1 MLMRTAAADPI
12 LDEMRW
18 KSYMALSNEIIV
30 IPSEKM
36 NREIS
41 SDIPITILEVENYLI
56 SNNYYESKDVLNF
69 YNQTILYVNQYKSG
83 LRNVKG
89 ALEEIALLIE
99 DELKNKILLNM
110 PRPKG
115 VPNKITSEVKEKL
128 QLLIDELIESLE
140 INKLD
145 TNQRIKMLQIALQYT
160 LPRLQSMV
168 VRDEVELDLPLF
180 VE

>member
-1 MLMRTAAADPI
+1 
-12 LDEMRW
+12 
-18 KSYMALSNEIIV
+18 
-30 IPSEKM
+30 
-36 NREIS
+36 
-41 SDIPITILEVENYLI
+41 
-56 SNNYYESKDVLNF
+56 
-69 YNQTILYVNQYKSG
+69 
-83 LRNVKG
+83 
-89 ALEEIALLIE
+89 
-99 DELKNKILLNM
+99 M
-110 PRPKG
+110 PRPNG